1 MTEWWAA
8 LSLVEQILYAIAAT
22 SSLVLILQLLLNLIG
37 LAGHDAD
44 FGGHGDVGVSTDTPD
59 LDAHSSGL
67 GLISFRTVTAFFV
80 GFGWT
85 GIVMI
90 NNGLH
95 QSLAIVIAT
104 AVGCFFVFVVF
115 YLMTQILGLAETG
128 NIDYANAVGEIG
140 TIYLPVPPG
149 RSGRGQVQ
157 IKVQGRL
164 RELHALTDHKEQ
176 LKSGTP
182 VKVVE
187 ILGGTTMLVK
197 KLESE

>member
-8 LSLVEQILYAIAAT
+8 LSLIEQVLYAIAAT

-37 LAGHDAD
+37 LAGHEAD
-44 FGGHGDVGVSTDTPD
+44 FGGHSDVDVSPDTPD
-59 LDAHSSGL
+59 LDGHSSGL
-67 GLISFRTVTAFFV
+67 GLISFRAVTAFFV

-90 NNGLH
+90 NNGMH

-115 YLMTQILGLAETG
+115 YLMKQILGLAETG

-164 RELHALTDHKEQ
+164 RELHALTDHREQ
-176 LKSGTP
+176 IKSGTP
-182 VKVVE
+182 VRVVE
-187 ILGGTTMLVK
+187 ILGGATMLVK